1 MKAKFV
7 YEAMGDVLKAKSKE
21 DIISSLENT
30 NLDPNELLLKS
41 AKVEFLAG
49 IKKALKIGADVHFGN
64 DLALRYASSDGHLA
78 TVEFLLKNGADIH
91 SYNDLSLQWAS
102 QKGHLDTVEFLL
114 KNGADVHGS
123 ALHGA
128 SVNGHLDVVDLLLK
142 NGANDHVNN
151 DRYQRR
157 VNLQNK

>member
-64 DLALRYASSDGHLA
+64 DLALRYASENGHLNV
-78 TVEFLLKNGADIH
+78 VELLFK
-91 SYNDLSLQWAS
+91 Y
-102 QKGHLDTVEFLL
+102 
-114 KNGADVHGS
+114 GADVHANNDD
-123 ALHGA
+123 ALWWA
-128 SVNGHLDVVDLLLK
+128 SQNSHLDVVKLLK
-142 NGANDHVNN
+142 K
-151 DRYQRR
+151 YM
-157 VNLQNK
+157 